1 MGSFEPVSFLLGC
14 AIAGLAAVLFR
25 TFSTRRAHDS
35 APEGAQRATED
46 DFEAFGKVLDQHAMV
61 NVSDENGR
69 LTHVN
74 DTFVTITGYDR
85 DELIGRRLS
94 DFLLT
99 SQAAETQSVL
109 DAIAAT
115 GRWTGETELRR
126 KDGTTFWTR
135 TTIVALPGAPRRTVS
150 LRTDISDSKRRMAE
164 QQTRLLL
171 EHMSDEVFLFNVSD
185 LALVYVNRK
194 ALGVLNW
201 PPEGY
206 RGRYLRDTVENFD
219 EADFRKRTAPLLA
232 GEVESHVYESRHL
245 GRAVEIVLQLQS
257 SLGGPLRFLA
267 VVRDITQRKKDE
279 EARANFVATVSHELR
294 SPLTSVMGALRL
306 ANTGVLGPLPKRASD
321 MLSLAQR
328 NVDHLLVLI
337 NDLLDLERLE
347 AGEMPMRF
355 ETIELSEVVAEA
367 ITAIAPYA
375 DDLRVGFRFAPDG
388 GCYRIRGDRV
398 RFIQVLHNLLSNAA
412 KFSAAGETV
421 DVEVTGTD
429 SRVRLVVRDRGVGI
443 PEAAQPFVFQ
453 RFSQSAPSI
462 ARNRPGS
469 GLGLSIVK
477 TIVERHGGTVGF
489 ESREGAGTTFW
500 IDLPRTSAH

>member
-1 MGSFEPVSFLLGC
+1 MAALVFLAMRFLPAQG
-14 AIAGLAAVLFR
+14 G
-25 TFSTRRAHDS
+25 RRA
-35 APEGAQRATED
+35 AARATQD

-61 NVSDENGR
+61 NVTDEDGR
-69 LTHVN
+69 LSYVN
-74 DTFVTITGYDR
+74 DTFVTITGYGR
-85 DELIGRRLS
+85 EELIGRRLP

-99 SQAAETQSVL
+99 SQATDPQLVR
-109 DAIAAT
+109 DTIAAT

-126 KDGTTFWTR
+126 KDGTNVWTR
-135 TTIVALPGAPRRTVS
+135 TTIVSLPGSVRRTVS

-171 EHMSDEVFLFNVSD
+171 DHMSDEVFLFNVSD
-185 LALVYVNRK
+185 LSLVYLNRK

-206 RGRYLRDTVENFD
+206 RGRSLRDTVETFD
-219 EADFRKRTAPLLA
+219 EADFRKRTAPLVA
-232 GEVESHVYESRHL
+232 GEVESHVYESRHG
-245 GRAVEIVLQLQS
+245 GRAVEIVLQVQS

-279 EARANFVATVSHELR
+279 EARASFVATVSHELR

-306 ANTGVLGPLPKRASD
+306 ANTGVLEPLPKRTSD

-355 ETIELSEVVAEA
+355 EPLELCGVVSEA

-375 DDLRVGFRFAPDG
+375 DDLRVGFRFAPQAG
-388 GCYRIRGDRV
+388 RFMIRGDRV

-412 KFSAAGETV
+412 KFSSAGQTV
-421 DVEVTGTD
+421 DVEVTGTA

-443 PEAAQPFVFQ
+443 PEAAQPFVFD
-453 RFSQSAPSI
+453 RFSPSAPNI
-462 ARNRPGS
+462 ARDRPGS

-477 TIVERHGGTVGF
+477 TIVERHGGTVSF
-489 ESREGAGTTFW
+489 ESHEGAGTTFW
-500 IDLPRTSAH
+500 IDLPRTSEH